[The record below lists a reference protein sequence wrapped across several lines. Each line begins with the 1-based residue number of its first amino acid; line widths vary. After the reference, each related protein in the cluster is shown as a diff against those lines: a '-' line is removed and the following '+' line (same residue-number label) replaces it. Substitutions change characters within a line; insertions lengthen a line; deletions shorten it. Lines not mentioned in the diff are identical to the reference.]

1 MVFLI
6 EYDRP
11 SGTLVQFR
19 KFDDSERQIAQEAR
33 LELELKLNREG
44 NHNREVVILEAR
56 DEETIRHTHA
66 RYFKG
71 LAELADEWTAKQP

>member
-11 SGTLVQFR
+11 TGKLVRFQKYEDPER
-19 KFDDSERQIAQEAR
+19 KIAQDAR

-44 NHNREVVILEAR
+44 NRDREVIILEAR
-56 DEETIRHTHA
+56 DEETIRHTHG
-66 RYFKG
+66 RYFKSM
-71 LAELADEWTAKQP
+71 AELTDELTAKI